1 MRVRPVPACQGMF
14 CRTPPANLSGKAQ
27 GFECLQ
33 CTQSGNHPLEGL
45 AKYCAYKPDMNYK
58 SLIIILPIIFWLHTF
73 KPNIEN
79 FEFLLLFFFSCQFSQ
94 LETLQNH
101 FVFKILAKLS
111 LWQKFTNNLKKG
123 YSLLLAKG
131 NLFAG

>member
-79 FEFLLLFFFSCQFSQ
+79 LEFLLLFIFFLSFLTIRNPPSKITLFLKFWQNFLYGKSSPIIKKKAIPSC
-94 LETLQNH
+94 
-101 FVFKILAKLS
+101 
-111 LWQKFTNNLKKG
+111 
-123 YSLLLAKG
+123 
-131 NLFAG
+131 